1 MNLNSTNSR
10 LRVLLG
16 GAMVM
21 GLLPVVG
28 VTLPFISYGGTSL
41 LTLML
46 CVGILMNVHVH
57 RDIQI
62 SMRGGIDF

>member
-1 MNLNSTNSR
+1 MGLTTGFFLYFFINI
-10 LRVLLG
+10 
-16 GAMVM
+16 AMVM

-28 VTLPFISYGGTSL
+28 VTLPFISYGGTAL